1 MDQTTEQSLISA
13 IHKGV
18 VDPAHWQSFVDSLR
32 GALGVV
38 HANLTFRRTDA
49 PRSELTSYASGGP
62 MEAMSELYFGT
73 YYRDDPLPYYR
84 LVPGKLY
91 SLQDL
96 FDPADHSIRRQLQQ
110 LLAPLGGSDLLIV
123 RISEPDGANA
133 WLTVIGTGGAFEGDA
148 RELLQMLGGHLHI
161 ALTAYARL
169 TEAEARLSAYSNAMD
184 RLNMGIVTLAA
195 DGRIISADPHIN
207 RLLQHG
213 EIISCDPQGRLV
225 IANGNAGR
233 SLTLA
238 LRDFAQQPRGRPRA
252 VRLSEARQ
260 ADMMLV
266 PVADRPVTGRF
277 TPVLRAYV
285 HTDHFPA
292 ADSIDGLMDMF
303 RLTRSEAKL
312 ALALSD
318 GLTLAEAAERLGV
331 TLQTVRTYSKR
342 VFQKTGT
349 RRQAELVRALLT
361 STLSLA

>member
-1 MDQTTEQSLISA
+1 MDRTTEQSLISA

-18 VDPAHWQSFVDSLR
+18 VDPRQWQGFVDGLRDSLD
-32 GALGVV
+32 VV
-38 HANLTFRRTDA
+38 HSNLTFRRTDA

-62 MEAMSELYFGT
+62 TEDMSQFYFGS
-73 YYRDDPLPYYR
+73 YYRHDPMPYYR
-84 LVPGKLY
+84 LVPGTLY
-91 SLQDL
+91 TLQDL
-96 FDPADHSIRRQLQQ
+96 FDPTDHTVWLQLQQ
-110 LLAPLGGSDLLIV
+110 LLAPIGGSDLLIM

-133 WLTVIGTGGAFEGDA
+133 WLTVIGRRAFSDKT
-148 RELLQMLGGHLHI
+148 RELLQMLGSHLQI
-161 ALTAYARL
+161 ALTAYAKL
-169 TEAEARLSAYSNAMD
+169 AEAEARLAAYSNAMD
-184 RLNMGIVTLAA
+184 RLNVGIVTLAA
-195 DGRIISADPHIN
+195 DGRIISTDPLVN
-207 RLLQHG
+207 RLLQDG
-213 EIISCDPQGRLV
+213 KTISRDPQGRLV
-225 IANGNAGR
+225 IANGNAAR

-238 LRDFAQQPRGRPRA
+238 LRDFAQEPRGRPRA
-252 VRLSEARQ
+252 VRLSEVRL

-285 HTDHFPA
+285 HTDHLPA
-292 ADSIDGLMDMF
+292 ADSIDGLMEMF

>member
-1 MDQTTEQSLISA
+1 MDRAIEQKLISA

-18 VDPAHWQSFVDSLR
+18 VDAAQWQNFVDGLR
-32 GALGVV
+32 DALGVI

-62 MEAMSELYFGT
+62 MEHMSEFYLGS
-73 YYRDDPLPYYR
+73 YYRNDPLPYYR
-84 LVPGKLY
+84 LFPGTLY
-91 SLQDL
+91 TLQDL
-96 FDPADHSIRRQLQQ
+96 FDPADHSVWLQLRQ
-110 LLAPLGGSDLLIV
+110 LLAPFEGTDMLIM

-133 WLTVIGTGGAFEGDA
+133 WLTVIGAEGPFECQD
-148 RELLQMLGGHLHI
+148 RELLQTLGVHLQI
-161 ALTAYARL
+161 ALTAYAKL
-169 TEAEARLSAYSNAMD
+169 AEAEARLAAYSNAMD
-184 RLNMGIVTLAA
+184 RLNVGIVTLAA
-195 DGRIISADPHIN
+195 DGRIINADPLVN
-207 RLLQHG
+207 RLLQDG
-213 EIISCDPQGRLV
+213 QIISRDPQGRLV
-225 IANGNAGR
+225 IANGNAAR

-238 LRDFAQQPRGRPRA
+238 LRDFAQEPRGRPRA
-252 VRLSEARQ
+252 VRLSEAQQ

-285 HTDHFPA
+285 HTDHLPA
-292 ADSIDGLMDMF
+292 ADSIDGLMEMF